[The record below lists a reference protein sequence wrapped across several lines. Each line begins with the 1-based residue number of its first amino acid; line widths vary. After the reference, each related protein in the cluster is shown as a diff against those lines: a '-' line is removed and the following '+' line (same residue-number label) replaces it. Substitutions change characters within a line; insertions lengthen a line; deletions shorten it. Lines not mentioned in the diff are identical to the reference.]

1 MRLVS
6 GHQFA
11 VDIRQGVDVL
21 RCHPRRDWAV
31 DDEGQLVDA
40 GLVTEVAKDGEEALK
55 LMMTTP
61 CHLVISDF
69 NMPKIDGIQLLR
81 ALRQHGPTSKV
92 GFILV
97 TGKGDKALIDEG
109 KKWGLNNFLAKP
121 FTVPALKTCIEA
133 VVGKLT

>member
-1 MRLVS
+1 MV
-6 GHQFA
+6 
-11 VDIRQGVDVL
+11 
-21 RCHPRRDWAV
+21 V
-31 DDEGQLVDA
+31 DDTSVSRALLTD
-40 GLVTEVAKDGEEALK
+40 GLDQIGLKSFKVAKDGEEALK

-69 NMPKIDGIQLLR
+69 NMPKIDGLQLLR
-81 ALRQHGPTSKV
+81 ALRQHGPTSRV

-121 FTVPALKTCIEA
+121 FTIPALKTCIEA

>member
-1 MRLVS
+1 MPSMQQLLIMV
-6 GHQFA
+6 
-11 VDIRQGVDVL
+11 
-21 RCHPRRDWAV
+21 V
-31 DDEGQLVDA
+31 DDTSVSRALLTD
-40 GLVTEVAKDGEEALK
+40 GLDQIGLKQVKVAKDGEEALK
-55 LMMTTP
+55 MIVSSP
-61 CHLVISDF
+61 CHLVISDY
-69 NMPKIDGIQLLR
+69 NMPKVDGLQLLK

-121 FTVPALKTCIEA
+121 FTVPALKACVEA

>member
-1 MRLVS
+1 MPAM
-6 GHQFA
+6 Q
-11 VDIRQGVDVL
+11 QL
-21 RCHPRRDWAV
+21 RVMVV
-31 DDEGQLVDA
+31 DDTSVSRALLTD
-40 GLVTEVAKDGEEALK
+40 GLDQIGLKNMKVANDGEEAIK
-55 LMMTTP
+55 LMMASP

-69 NMPKIDGIQLLR
+69 NMPKVDGLQLLR
-81 ALRQHGPTSKV
+81 ALRQHAPTSKV

>member
-1 MRLVS
+1 MPAM
-6 GHQFA
+6 Q
-11 VDIRQGVDVL
+11 QL
-21 RCHPRRDWAV
+21 RVMVV
-31 DDEGQLVDA
+31 DDTSVSRALLTD
-40 GLVTEVAKDGEEALK
+40 GLDQIGFKAIKVANDGEEAIK
-55 LMMTTP
+55 LMMASP
-61 CHLVISDF
+61 CHLVISDY
-69 NMPKIDGIQLLR
+69 NMPKIDGLQLLR
-81 ALRQHGPTSKV
+81 ALRQHAPTSKV

>member
-1 MRLVS
+1 MPAMQQLSILV
-6 GHQFA
+6 
-11 VDIRQGVDVL
+11 
-21 RCHPRRDWAV
+21 V
-31 DDEGQLVDA
+31 DDTSVSRALITD
-40 GLVTEVAKDGEEALK
+40 GLDQIGFKSFKVAKDGEEGLK
-55 LMMTTP
+55 MMVTAP
-61 CHLVISDF
+61 CHLVISDY

-81 ALRQHGPTSKV
+81 ALRQHPPTSKV

-121 FTVPALKTCIEA
+121 FSVPQLKTCIEA